1 MRARQS
7 VQLGSII
14 PVWCRNMNGRS
25 FGQSPED
32 KAQSEN
38 MPCKATQGMY
48 YVGVAHRMRCRG
60 ERGRSAETEE
70 TFTES

>member
-1 MRARQS
+1 
-7 VQLGSII
+7 
-14 PVWCRNMNGRS
+14 MNGRS

-32 KAQSEN
+32 KAQSKN
-38 MPCKATQGMY
+38 MPCEATQGMY
-48 YVGVAHRMRCRG
+48 YVGLAHRMRRRG